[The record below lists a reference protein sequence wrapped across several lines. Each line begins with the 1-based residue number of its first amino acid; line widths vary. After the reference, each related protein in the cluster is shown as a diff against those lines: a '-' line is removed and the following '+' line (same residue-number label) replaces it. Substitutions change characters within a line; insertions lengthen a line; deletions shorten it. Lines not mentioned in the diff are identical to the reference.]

1 MIQREITSKCN
12 SAKTTVTATSF
23 DIKADR
29 RVAISYFD
37 LNKTGLLN
45 RNSGS
50 KAKPRDEKSKV
61 ASCHSYNLSK
71 NTYYINVA

>member
-29 RVAISYFD
+29 RVAISHFD
-37 LNKTGLLN
+37 LDKTGLLN
-45 RNSGS
+45 RNSGT
-50 KAKPRDEKSKV
+50 KAKLRDEKRKV
-61 ASCHSYNLSK
+61 ASCDSYNLSK